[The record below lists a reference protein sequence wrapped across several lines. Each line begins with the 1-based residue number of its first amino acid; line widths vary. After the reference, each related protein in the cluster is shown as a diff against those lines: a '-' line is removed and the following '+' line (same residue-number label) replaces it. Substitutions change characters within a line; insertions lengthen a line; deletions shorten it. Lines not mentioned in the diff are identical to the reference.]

1 MCFLYPLQGD
11 AVWSLSQLFLP
22 GPHLWRRESPIWA
35 FPGLLLPRLTGSSGL
50 YSYSESV
57 FICSSNG
64 PAFFFSFSRIIHSIK
79 KIIVCKTGTPE
90 KQNDTWGKVM
100 LRKPLFTTYP
110 SLPNSFEM
118 IELSRNT
125 YKPETLKQRVVSR
138 GLASGLTSWV
148 VRFCEKP
155 AKVCWASS
163 GSEIASGL
171 TKENEKGKKD
181 VLQGPPM
188 RVFYLNPSR
197 LFDFPGLP

>member
-11 AVWSLSQLFLP
+11 AVWSLSQLFLH

-35 FPGLLLPRLTGSSGL
+35 FPGLLLPRLTGSSGCSL
-50 YSYSESV
+50 ILSQSSYV
-57 FICSSNG
+57 LLMVLL
-64 PAFFFSFSRIIHSIK
+64 FFSFSRIIHSIK
-79 KIIVCKTGTPE
+79 KIIVCKIGIPE

-100 LRKPLFTTYP
+100 LRKPLFTTFP

-125 YKPETLKQRVVSR
+125 HKPETLKQRVVSR
-138 GLASGLTSWV
+138 GLASGLTPWV

-171 TKENEKGKKD
+171 TKENEKGKED